1 MRQGRPIGPGG
12 SWAAHPVDRWA
23 HGRRDRGLSLI
34 ELARYGTRVEADL
47 ARMALNAE
55 GIEAVIFDAE
65 ANSFFGGGGLISV
78 RLMVL
83 EKDLDDAAEILNAER
98 EP

>member
-1 MRQGRPIGPGG
+1 M
-12 SWAAHPVDRWA
+12 
-23 HGRRDRGLSLI
+23 SLV

-47 ARMALNAE
+47 ARLALDSE
-55 GIEAVIFDAE
+55 GIEAVILDAE

-83 EKDLDDAAEILNAER
+83 DDDVADARTILNG
-98 EP
+98 